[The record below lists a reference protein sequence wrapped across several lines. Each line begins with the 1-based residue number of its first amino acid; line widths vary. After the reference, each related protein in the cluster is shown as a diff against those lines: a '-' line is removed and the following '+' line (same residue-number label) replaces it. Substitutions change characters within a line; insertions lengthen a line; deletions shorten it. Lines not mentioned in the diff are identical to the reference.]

1 MTPNAPLAPCAPPK
15 LADIYQRL
23 DGELTEI
30 GSLIRGSLTH
40 DDPVIRGVLDYSL
53 RLGGKRLRPLL
64 VLLCG
69 EASGELRREHL
80 LAAAALEMI
89 HTGTLI
95 HDDILDGALVRR
107 HLETVNLRWDSRMA
121 VLIGDYL
128 LTCALSLITECGDLD
143 CDRMIADACRV
154 TCEGELRQVTSIGD
168 FEMTE
173 ADYFKIV
180 EGKTASLLECSCRI
194 GAHFS
199 NAPQTAVES
208 FARFGR
214 KLGAAF
220 QILDDVLDLVGDSEK
235 MGKTLGTDLVNRKPT
250 LPLIRWLAEAESG
263 EKRQMLALLTQGDFD
278 EEKIAA
284 VCRRLNEQG
293 AIDSSRRTAFEMV
306 ESGLAALDGIITPEK
321 TAVLAEIERVARFVL
336 SRNS

>member
-30 GSLIRGSLTH
+30 GSMIRGSLTH
-40 DDPVIRGVLDYSL
+40 DDPIIRGVVDYSL
-53 RLGGKRLRPLL
+53 RLGGKRIRPLL

-80 LAAAALEMI
+80 LAAAAIEMI

-95 HDDILDGALVRR
+95 HDDILDGALIRR

-143 CDRMIADACRV
+143 CDRMVSDACRT

-173 ADYFKIV
+173 ADYFRIV
-180 EGKTASLLECSCRI
+180 EGKTASLLECSCRM
-194 GAHFS
+194 GAYFS
-199 NAPQTAVES
+199 GACQNAVES

-214 KLGAAF
+214 RLGTAF

-250 LPLIRWLAEAESG
+250 LPLIRWLAEAESE
-263 EKRQMLALLTQGDFD
+263 EKRRMLAFLTQDNFD
-278 EEKIAA
+278 AKKIAA
-284 VCRRLNEQG
+284 VCEQLNEQG
-293 AIDSSRRTAFEMV
+293 AIDSARRTAFEMI
-306 ESGLAALDGIITPEK
+306 ESGLSALRSAVAPEK
-321 TAVLAEIERVARFVL
+321 ASVLTEIERVARFVL